1 MPQDAKQDTE
11 HDTISDTRAGTTLI
25 EVMAVMLIVSI
36 LAALV
41 VTMAPGSGRGKL
53 RAMALQTAALL
64 RRERFAAL
72 MTGQDRRISLDAAAR
87 TLIGDGGGVIAI
99 PSDVVVDV
107 VGVDE
112 SWSGRQTVV
121 RFEPD
126 GASTG
131 AVLTFSWEGARDE
144 VKVDWY
150 DGSVTTDEH

>member
-1 MPQDAKQDTE
+1 
-11 HDTISDTRAGTTLI
+11 
-25 EVMAVMLIVSI
+25 MAVMLIVSM

-41 VTMAPGSGRGKL
+41 VTMVPGTGRGKL

-72 MTGQDRRISLDAAAR
+72 MSGQSRRISLDASAR
-87 TLIGDGGGVIAI
+87 MLISDGGGVIMI
-99 PSDVVVDV
+99 PSDVVLDV

-112 SWSGRQTVV
+112 LWSGRQTVV
-121 RFEPD
+121 RFGPD

-131 AVLTFSWEGARDE
+131 AVLTFSWEGARDD

-150 DGSVTTDEH
+150 DGSVATDER

>member
-1 MPQDAKQDTE
+1 MA
-11 HDTISDTRAGTTLI
+11 HVTISDTRAGSTLI

-41 VTMAPGSGRGKL
+41 VTMVPGTGRAKL
-53 RAMALQTAALL
+53 RAMTLQTAALL
-64 RRERFAAL
+64 RHERFAAL
-72 MTGQDRRISLDAAAR
+72 MTGQSHRISLDTGGR
-87 TLIGDGGGVIAI
+87 TLVSDGGGVIVI
-99 PSDVVVDV
+99 PSDVVLDV

-112 SWSGRQTVV
+112 LWSGRQTVV

-150 DGSVTTDEH
+150 DGSVTTDER